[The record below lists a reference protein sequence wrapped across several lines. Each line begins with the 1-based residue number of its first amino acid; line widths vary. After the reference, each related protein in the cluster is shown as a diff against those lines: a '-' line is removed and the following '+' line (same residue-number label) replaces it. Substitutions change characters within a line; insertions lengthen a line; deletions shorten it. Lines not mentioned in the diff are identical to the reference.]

1 MELIFNDNIN
11 IDGMSDQQIAEA
23 VRSIAHRA
31 KAGKIKS
38 LQEGIKHHED
48 RIQFYINNKV
58 FVQGIL
64 DKIKN
69 ISFTAE
75 ELSYSSSSNDEC
87 GSEHSLGGFI
97 EDLERIIENDWD
109 INYHTKKLEELRSA
123 LKNLL

>member
-1 MELIFNDNIN
+1 MRLSIYDVQ
-11 IDGMSDQQIAEA
+11 GMSDQQIAA
-23 VRSIAHRA
+23 IVRSEALEEKIRET
-31 KAGKIKS
+31 KATQGA
-38 LQEGIKHHED
+38 IKHHEEKL
-48 RIQFYINNKV
+48 QSYINNKS
-58 FVQGIL
+58 FAQGML

-69 ISFTAE
+69 ISFTEE